1 MSFWHLRCFSAC
13 WNCYVAVPVMWK
25 HTRSRGCIDF
35 CIGHEMGKKLEE
47 PHFWIKGT
55 MCSFLVLN
63 YPNSWY
69 IPFVELYPHRFLL
82 EKICVLW
89 CFRPPKKGIQREDIE
104 YASITGTPLI
114 WWTFFGIPEALG
126 IVPGAPRD
134 DPCVSEHVVP
144 NDPWFYGFTGKNSF

>member
-1 MSFWHLRCFSAC
+1 
-13 WNCYVAVPVMWK
+13 
-25 HTRSRGCIDF
+25 
-35 CIGHEMGKKLEE
+35 
-47 PHFWIKGT
+47 

-104 YASITGTPLI
+104 YESITGTPLDMVDI
-114 WWTFFGIPEALG
+114 FWDPRSLGHSARSAQRWSLCFWTCCAQWPVVLRIYGQEFILRHHQFDFFSQFDVQKSTIKNCHFAIELVHISMGFHEKIILAYE
-126 IVPGAPRD
+126 VQDGA
-134 DPCVSEHVVP
+134 HQL
-144 NDPWFYGFTGKNSF
+144 